1 MSQPDSGEEALSIAE
16 RLVESQAFGVIG
28 VDSVAALVP
37 QAELNGEMGDAHV
50 GLQARLMSQAMRKLT
65 AKVSNAGVCLVFIN
79 QIREKIGVMFGS
91 PETTAGGRALKFYAS
106 VRLDVRRVTTKKE
119 GEKIIGNMVKVKA
132 VKNKVSAPFRET
144 EVPLLFDSG
153 LDADGSVF
161 DAAVAAKVI
170 DKSGTWYSYMGER
183 LGQGRD
189 NSVVML
195 VSLGKVDEVLKK
207 VREQADESGIE
218 PTVLPTTE
226 PTGGEV
232 GLPETLIPVDT
243 ALGQ

>member
-1 MSQPDSGEEALSIAE
+1 M
-16 RLVESQAFGVIG
+16 
-28 VDSVAALVP
+28 
-37 QAELNGEMGDAHV
+37 
-50 GLQARLMSQAMRKLT
+50 
-65 AKVSNAGVCLVFIN
+65 
-79 QIREKIGVMFGS
+79 QILYNTKTDLLYF
-91 PETTAGGRALKFYAS
+91 
-106 VRLDVRRVTTKKE
+106 RLDEQKQTVINKRLSDDVVLDIGE